1 MDGSGTILKMTSF
14 KFKTVCRTIVEQ
26 TNRRRREGRGE
37 PAVLIVCRER
47 VINQGAFKTHT
58 FITLTIN
65 KIPSEVKEAPR
76 FTMLT
81 W

>member
-14 KFKTVCRTIVEQ
+14 KFKTVCPTIVEQ
-26 TNRRRREGRGE
+26 TNRRRREGGGE

-47 VINQGAFKTHT
+47 VINQRAFKTHT